1 MHKIIEI
8 LNADRN
14 FGIGK
19 RNGLLFHLPLDM
31 AFFRKT
37 TSGHVVVMG
46 ENTLLS
52 FPGGKPLKNR
62 TNIVLSA
69 DPTHNYNNVL
79 NVHSLD
85 QLYELLDYCLK
96 EEDVYII
103 GGASIYRQLLP
114 YTNEVLLTKVDADGE
129 AEVFY
134 ENLDKREGFSLVEEG
149 EPLNDNGIDIRFC
162 KYVNHS
168 PAPLPLQKSEGRI
181 IPLTLCKE
189 PFEAMKS
196 GRKDIEMRLFDEKR
210 KGLQVGDVL
219 EFTSLETGEKLVRK
233 IIALAPFDS
242 FEILYASFPKERL
255 GYKENEPASPSDMLR
270 YYSQERIDQYGPLA
284 IFLK

>member
-37 TSGHVVVMG
+37 TSGHIVVMG

-69 DPTHNYNNVL
+69 DPTHNYINVL
-79 NVHSLD
+79 NVHSLE
-85 QLYELLDYCLK
+85 QLYDLLDYCLQK
-96 EEDVYII
+96 EDVYII

-114 YTNEVLLTKVDADGE
+114 YTNEVLLTKVDADGG

-134 ENLDKREGFSLVEEG
+134 ENLDKREGFSLTEEG
-149 EPLNDNGIDIRFC
+149 EPLYDNGINIRFC
-162 KYVNHS
+162 RYVNHS
-168 PAPLPLQKSEGRI
+168 PAPLPLHNGKGRI
-181 IPLTLCKE
+181 VTLTLYKE
-189 PFEAMKS
+189 PFEAMKN
-196 GRKDIEMRLFDEKR
+196 GGKDIEMRLFDEKR
-210 KGLQVGDVL
+210 KALQVGDVL
-219 EFTSLETGEKLVRK
+219 EFTSLDTGEKLSRK
-233 IIALAPFDS
+233 IIALAPFDN
-242 FEILYASFPKERL
+242 FETLYASFPKERL
-255 GYKENEPASPSDMLR
+255 GYKANEAASPSDMLR
-270 YYSQERIDQYGPLA
+270 YYSQDRIEKYGPLA